1 MYGNIRMFFCKEFP
15 HFFMLLSKRTQEAF
29 WNSRKVSKNLSLN
42 LGFLSYKDCEML
54 FTEFTKSES

>member
-1 MYGNIRMFFCKEFP
+1 MFFCKEFP

-29 WNSRKVSKNLSLN
+29 WNGRKVSKNLSLN